1 MERIKE
7 QIEKLKDE
15 NVRFVRP
22 VFVDILGRILDFTV
36 PIEEFE
42 NLIKDGKGFDGSSVE
57 GFARTEESDLR
68 FIPDTDTL
76 IILPWEY
83 KGIEKSWREAIIFG
97 RIIDSSGKEYEGDIR
112 TLLKNI
118 IEKYKDI
125 GILKCGAEIEFFI
138 FEDDKSPL
146 HTDEGGYFRS
156 GLYGEI
162 RKEAQLTLNEM
173 GIQTEFDHHEVAQ
186 SQHEIDL
193 TYTDALKMADSI
205 ILTKYVLKRIARKY
219 GMYASFMPKPID
231 GINGNGM
238 HLHLSLWK
246 DGKNLFFDQKKQG
259 LSDIAKSY
267 IAGLIKYGKD
277 IQIALNQWINSY
289 KRLYP
294 GYEAPTYLV
303 WGTKNRSAYIRVPE
317 YQKGRESATRIEIR
331 SPDPACN
338 PYLAIS
344 LIHAASIQGIKERLE
359 PPEPV
364 EVDVF
369 HLSESE
375 KRRLNIEELSP
386 SLEKALEFFEK
397 SELVRRTLPKHIY
410 QKFIENKKIECNNF
424 NRAVTDYEIKRYFSI
439 L

>member
-1 MERIKE
+1 MGKIKE
-7 QIEKLKDE
+7 QLKEFKDR
-15 NVRFVRP
+15 NVRFIRP

-193 TYTDALKMADSI
+193 TYTDALKMADEI
-205 ILTKYVLKRIARKY
+205 ILAKYVVKRIAKKY
-219 GMYASFMPKPID
+219 GVYASFMPKPITT
-231 GINGNGM
+231 INGNGM

-246 DGKNLFFDQKKQG
+246 DERNLFFDKENQG
-259 LSDIAKSY
+259 LSDIARSY
-267 IAGLIKYGKD
+267 IAGLIKYGKE
-277 IQIALNQWINSY
+277 IQAGLNQWINSY

-317 YQKGRESATRIEIR
+317 YQKGKESATRIEIR

-344 LIHAASIQGIKERLE
+344 LIHAAGVQGIKEKLKSSK
-359 PPEPV
+359 PV

-369 HLSESE
+369 HLSEPERE
-375 KRRLNIEELSP
+375 KLKIEELSP
-386 SLEKALEFFEK
+386 SLEKALEFFER
-397 SELVRRTLPKHIY
+397 SELIRKTLPEHVY
-410 QKFIENKKIECNNF
+410 RKFIENKKIECSNF
-424 NRAVTDYEIKRYFSI
+424 NRAVTDYEIKNYFGV